1 MTLHYVYNCTNP
13 TVEADISKVSGVKD
27 VYAHTD
33 QGNWL
38 IAEDFNFDATKVY
51 DGYYSLPGVYQ
62 VDLFVT
68 NANAGPYGSR
78 VVGKSTAATAQ
89 CPTYYPVYDAHW
101 VNPTPPAGAVE
112 IQFSNLQWFRNI
124 D

>member
-13 TVEADISKVSGVKD
+13 TVEADFSKVGGIKD

-89 CPTYYPVYDAHW
+89 CPTYSPVYDAHW
-101 VNPTPPAGAVE
+101 VEPTPPAGSLPIE
-112 IQFSNLQWFRNI
+112 FSNIEWFRNR